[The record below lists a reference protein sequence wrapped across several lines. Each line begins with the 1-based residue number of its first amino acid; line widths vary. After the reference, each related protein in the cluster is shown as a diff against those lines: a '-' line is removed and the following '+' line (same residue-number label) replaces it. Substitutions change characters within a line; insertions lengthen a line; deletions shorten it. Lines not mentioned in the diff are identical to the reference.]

1 MEGNRMSG
9 NGLKRGRPRQR
20 YCRRGHDTN
29 ACGRTMSGHCIQCK
43 TGRQDAPR
51 SLTLDEVTRDL
62 QEMRRR
68 VAARRGDAIP
78 A

>member
-9 NGLKRGRPRQR
+9 NGMRRGRPRQR
-20 YCRRGHDTN
+20 YCRHGHDTN
-29 ACGRTMSGHCIQCK
+29 VCGRTMSGHCIQCK
-43 TGRQDAPR
+43 TGRTATVPVITID
-51 SLTLDEVTRDL
+51 DVMRDV

>member
-9 NGLKRGRPRQR
+9 NGIRRGRPRQR
-20 YCRRGHDTN
+20 YCRHGHDTDV
-29 ACGRTMSGHCIQCK
+29 CGRTMSGHCIQCK
-43 TGRQDAPR
+43 TGRTSTASVITID
-51 SLTLDEVTRDL
+51 DVMRDVA
-62 QEMRRR
+62 EMRRR